1 MDEYYHH
8 YGTKKV
14 LIFGATGMLGREVVD
29 QFQIDHGDYP
39 HWYVRTFNGDIT
51 NYQKV
56 KEAVENITPDSGKW
70 GPDAP
75 DVVINCA
82 AMTNVDECEKN
93 PQKAYAVNAVG
104 PKNIA
109 TACIVHNVPLF
120 IHLSTDY
127 VFAAGGFEGCIHPI
141 ADTRKDM
148 MPVNQYGL
156 SKLAGEKSIAN
167 EYYTSLNAGLTN
179 GEYKIV
185 RTSRLYG
192 KYRYNFVDYV
202 CDLCFG
208 KVTIDDPPKFS
219 DGNITVPT
227 SAKGLAHE
235 LWNLAN
241 GYYHDY
247 YDGWDKK
254 NVFHCVNPFK
264 VSTELPN
271 QYEYAETIY
280 RILAKNG
287 LKPNHYFEKISCRD
301 WNKKAKKEGKAIR
314 PYSSVLE
321 PSSPVMFEYCRGED
335 NHFIPYRWDESL
347 EYYIKEKIKNGSIQ

>member
-29 QFQIDHGDYP
+29 QFQRDHGDYP
-39 HWYVRTFNGDIT
+39 YWYVRTFNDDIT

-56 KEAVENITPDSGKW
+56 KEAVENITPDAGKW

-127 VFAAGGFEGCIHPI
+127 VFAAGSFDGCIHPI
-141 ADTRKDM
+141 VDTRTDTN
-148 MPVNQYGL
+148 PINQYGL
-156 SKLAGEKSIAN
+156 SKLAGEKAIEN
-167 EYYTSLNAGLTN
+167 EYYTSRNAGLTK
-179 GEYKIV
+179 GEYKII

-192 KYRYNFVDYV
+192 KYRYNFVDYICDV
-202 CDLCFG
+202 CLGRTVLDKPLDLL
-208 KVTIDDPPKFS
+208 

-227 SAKGLAHE
+227 SARALASE
-235 LWNLAN
+235 IWNISN

-247 YDGWDKK
+247 DAGWEKK
-254 NVFHCVNPFK
+254 NVLHCVNPFR
-264 VSTELPN
+264 TPQELPTP
-271 QYEYAETIY
+271 YDYAELICD
-280 RILAKNG
+280 ILEKNG
-287 LKPNHYFEKISCRD
+287 LKPNRFYKKMSSNE
-301 WNKKAKKEGKAIR
+301 WNKRVKREHRAVR

-321 PSSPVMFEYCRGED
+321 PSSPVMFEYCRGDD
-335 NHFIPYRWDESL
+335 NHFIPYRWNESL